1 MESDSSSADDGDKRS
16 GAGSNKRNTDANL
29 KAKNEELE
37 KKIELFSERERKWD
51 ELYEENEDIRD
62 NLQNE
67 VVRLNKAVKDLN
79 EEIRVV
85 EEQTLS
91 AHDNS
96 GIEMDAVE
104 YDRVCCYVR
113 KTLFRKVK
121 FTLDKALDSVKKG
134 SICYTISDVFNI
146 HEDDRW
152 SWWQCYKQAA
162 HHGIAQARNGKITEI
177 KNCYKR
183 AKTMFEENNQQM
195 PTLDELLQLREEPR
209 WSEQDD
215 RRIVNNNGFVFMV
228 DFMYGSLIGKRQW
241 KKDKL
246 MVRLSSEL
254 TISDEAFVLLVLE
267 NNWDVFNGVASAEP
281 K

>member
-1 MESDSSSADDGDKRS
+1 MTLRKDNRPGKKARKSPVKRDTRNEGKRISSSASRLETTNEKIEREKRKMMESDSESADDDDKRS
-16 GAGSNKRNTDANL
+16 GAGSNIKNTAAYL

-37 KKIELFSERERKWD
+37 KKIESFDERERRYD
-51 ELYEENEDIRD
+51 ALHEENEDIRE
-62 NLQNE
+62 NLQKE
-67 VVRLNKAVKDLN
+67 VVRLNKAIKDLN
-79 EEIRVV
+79 KEIRVV
-85 EEQTLS
+85 EEQTLN

-134 SICYTISDVFNI
+134 SIGYTISDVFNI
-146 HEDDRW
+146 HDDDRW

-183 AKTMFEENNQQM
+183 KKQYMLAYALMFLLNHFN
-195 PTLDELLQLREEPR
+195 TLFVRSLLCYSCQINVRRE
-209 WSEQDD
+209 
-215 RRIVNNNGFVFMV
+215 
-228 DFMYGSLIGKRQW
+228 
-241 KKDKL
+241 
-246 MVRLSSEL
+246 
-254 TISDEAFVLLVLE
+254 
-267 NNWDVFNGVASAEP
+267 
-281 K
+281 